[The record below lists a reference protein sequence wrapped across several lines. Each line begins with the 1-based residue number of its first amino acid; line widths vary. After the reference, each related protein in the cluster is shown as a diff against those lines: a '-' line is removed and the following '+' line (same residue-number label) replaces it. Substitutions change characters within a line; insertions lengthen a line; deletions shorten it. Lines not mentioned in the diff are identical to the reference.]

1 MTENQQK
8 VIGQTLMQFSADA
21 TVTEEALINCVNVFS
36 MISPLTDAEKEE
48 VIRELQSRLAVRI
61 DRGACVREKNHI
73 PWYNAAKASITPSF
87 WNRYRL
93 HLQKEQGWNGKLL
106 DELDRSSDEIMDLL
120 GNPKQTE
127 GFQRRGLCIGMC
139 SPGKRQII
147 LG

>member
-73 PWYNAAKASITPSF
+73 P
-87 WNRYRL
+87 
-93 HLQKEQGWNGKLL
+93 
-106 DELDRSSDEIMDLL
+106 
-120 GNPKQTE
+120 
-127 GFQRRGLCIGMC
+127 
-139 SPGKRQII
+139 
-147 LG
+147 